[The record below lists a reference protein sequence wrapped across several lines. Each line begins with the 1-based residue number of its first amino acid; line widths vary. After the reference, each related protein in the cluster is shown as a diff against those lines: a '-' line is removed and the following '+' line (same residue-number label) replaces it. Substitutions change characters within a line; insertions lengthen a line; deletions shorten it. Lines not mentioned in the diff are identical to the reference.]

1 MAVATFDTLK
11 FANTLKVAGVP
22 ELVTKEDPR
31 QEMRDSAQSVISRID
46 RLEARFRSDMLI
58 LKWMFAAIMMIDLGI
73 SILLF
78 V

>member
-11 FANTLKVAGVP
+11 FADTLKVP
-22 ELVTKEDPR
+22 ELVTKEDLR

-46 RLEARFRSDMLI
+46 RLEARFRGDMLL

-73 SILLF
+73 LILLF

>member
-11 FANTLKVAGVP
+11 FADTLKVP
-22 ELVTKEDPR
+22 ELVTKEDLR

-58 LKWMFAAIMMIDLGI
+58 LKWMFATIMTINLGI